1 MDNKKIP
8 WHDLA
13 TSRRLILA
21 DDGPFGSS
29 HLRIKEG
36 LFSALLYR
44 GITHNSQFLHT
55 EQHIFFDGLDDW
67 EMIYATSK
75 DVLEDSNDM
84 DQKEIEKYFCDG
96 CAYGVWT
103 RRRVNYAPTYAAAT
117 EAPDLTSWLLNA
129 EFPTFMEVYKLF
141 HKGKVNGTSA
151 FPGFGPL
158 QAYLL
163 ASDYVIA
170 GAVKMPTYEEMGEL
184 LWSDLKQKG
193 AMSGLWALGYDDFES
208 AEDVA
213 AAFEEMDKMLT
224 EAIPENLRH
233 RMNYNVFTT
242 EHILC
247 KVQRLNIA
255 QFKKMLKAHA
265 KLSPVHRKS

>member
-8 WHDLA
+8 WRDLA
-13 TSRRLILA
+13 TSQRLILA
-21 DDGPFGSS
+21 NNGPFGSS
-29 HLRIKEG
+29 HLRTKEG
-36 LFSALLYR
+36 LFSALLHC
-44 GITHNSQFLHT
+44 GITHNSQFLHIK
-55 EQHIFFDGLDDW
+55 QHIFFDDLDDW

-84 DQKEIEKYFCDG
+84 DQKEIEKYFCDD

-103 RRRVNYAPTYAAAT
+103 CHCVDYAPTYAAAT

-141 HKGKVNGTSA
+141 HKGK
-151 FPGFGPL
+151 
-158 QAYLL
+158 
-163 ASDYVIA
+163 
-170 GAVKMPTYEEMGEL
+170 
-184 LWSDLKQKG
+184 G
-193 AMSGLWALGYDDFES
+193 AMSGLRVLGYDNFES

-233 RMNYNVFTT
+233 WMNYNVFTT

-247 KVQRLNIA
+247 KVQQLNIA
-255 QFKKMLKAHA
+255 QFKKMLKARA
-265 KLSPVHRKS
+265 KLSPEELKEVLEMWRTYWRE